1 MAPLTFPPA
10 SSILRSIPGRSF
22 IFPSQVPAKE
32 DFSGTLAAD
41 CATRGDG
48 SIGNM
53 ATVAN
58 TAISDTQQTFIS
70 PTSPMLL
77 RQILRRLHGLPS
89 SPGKFALPDISG
101 FETQF
106 DFSGKR

>member
-32 DFSGTLAAD
+32 DFSGTRAAD
-41 CATRGDG
+41 RAARGDG
-48 SIGNM
+48 LIGNM
-53 ATVAN
+53 VTVAN
-58 TAISDTQQTFIS
+58 TAISDTQQTFTS

-77 RQILRRLHGLPS
+77 RQILRRLHGLLS
-89 SPGKFALPDISG
+89 R
-101 FETQF
+101 
-106 DFSGKR
+106 SGKSDNRIGFGRI